1 MPSSFVFVPA
11 ISVST
16 RPSAVVLGSVPL
28 SPLQLFAK
36 ELEETMS
43 CVEKYEG
50 EEEREEKKREEE
62 ERMRREEEERR
73 IQEEE
78 KKRRE
83 EERKREEE
91 RRIQEEEKKRREE
104 EEKKQEERRKQEEE
118 RKRREEEEKKREEEE
133 KRKEELKRI
142 EEETRKKEE
151 ERKLEEELKKRKEE
165 EKRREEAKRLE
176 EERKRKEEV
185 ELNKRKEEE
194 QRKQNEAEESKKIAE
209 ESKKIAEESKKS
221 DTIQDSDSSLFE
233 VEEASPKPLR
243 SPIKIDES
251 VLQTAQDTGNARG
264 PSGLP
269 LFNLDR
275 IRDMNTTEEA
285 AEVTDSETETVS
297 DSSFVDIDQPS
308 PPPTLLRSNSQVDA
322 SILVSQLSQMDES
335 SESDSDE
342 DACREGEQ
350 EVKSAAATSFLSL
363 LKRNKEI
370 VSGVEANAKQA
381 TANLQPAQYR
391 AKSKRTT
398 CWSNPKEFLI
408 NYICRRE
415 VQGSYTFQNS
425 KQIRLHSE
433 YSE

>member
-91 RRIQEEEKKRREE
+91 RRIQEEERKRREE
-104 EEKKQEERRKQEEE
+104 EKKQ
-118 RKRREEEEKKREEEE
+118 EEEKKREEEE
-133 KRKEELKRI
+133 KRKEELKKI

-151 ERKLEEELKKRKEE
+151 ERKLEGELKKRKEE

-176 EERKRKEEV
+176 EEKKRKEEV
-185 ELNKRKEEE
+185 ELKKRKEEERKKKEEE
-194 QRKQNEAEESKKIAE
+194 QRKQNEAE

-285 AEVTDSETETVS
+285 AEATDSETETVS

>member
-36 ELEETMS
+36 ELEETMN

-91 RRIQEEEKKRREE
+91 RRIQEEERKRREE
-104 EEKKQEERRKQEEE
+104 EKKQ
-118 RKRREEEEKKREEEE
+118 EEEKKREEEE
-133 KRKEELKRI
+133 KRKEELKKI

-151 ERKLEEELKKRKEE
+151 ERKLEGELKKRKEE

-176 EERKRKEEV
+176 EEKKRKEEV
-185 ELNKRKEEE
+185 ELKKRKEEERKKKEEE
-194 QRKQNEAEESKKIAE
+194 QRKQNEAEESE
-209 ESKKIAEESKKS
+209 KIAEESKKS

-285 AEVTDSETETVS
+285 AEATDSETETVS

-363 LKRNKEI
+363 LKRNL
-370 VSGVEANAKQA
+370 S
-381 TANLQPAQYR
+381 
-391 AKSKRTT
+391 
-398 CWSNPKEFLI
+398 LI
-408 NYICRRE
+408 HI
-415 VQGSYTFQNS
+415 
-425 KQIRLHSE
+425 SE
-433 YSE
+433 PTRP

>member
-1 MPSSFVFVPA
+1 
-11 ISVST
+11 
-16 RPSAVVLGSVPL
+16 
-28 SPLQLFAK
+28 
-36 ELEETMS
+36 MS

-78 KKRRE
+78 RKRRE

-91 RRIQEEEKKRREE
+91 RRIQEEERKRREE
-104 EEKKQEERRKQEEE
+104 ERKREEERRIQEEE
-118 RKRREEEEKKREEEE
+118 ERRIQEEEKKRREEEEKKREEEE
-133 KRKEELKRI
+133 KRKEELKKI

-176 EERKRKEEV
+176 EEERKRKEEV
-185 ELNKRKEEE
+185 ELKRKEEERRRQEVELKRKEEERKKKEDE
-194 QRKQNEAEESKKIAE
+194 QRKQNEAE

-285 AEVTDSETETVS
+285 AEATDSETETVS

>member
-78 KKRRE
+78 R
-83 EERKREEE
+83 
-91 RRIQEEEKKRREE
+91 KRREE
-104 EEKKQEERRKQEEE
+104 EEKKQ
-118 RKRREEEEKKREEEE
+118 EEEKKREEEE
-133 KRKEELKRI
+133 KRKEELKKI

-176 EERKRKEEV
+176 EEK
-185 ELNKRKEEE
+185 KRKEEE

-209 ESKKIAEESKKS
+209 ESKKS
-221 DTIQDSDSSLFE
+221 DTIQDSNSSLFE

-285 AEVTDSETETVS
+285 AEATDSETETVS

>member
-1 MPSSFVFVPA
+1 M
-11 ISVST
+11 
-16 RPSAVVLGSVPL
+16 
-28 SPLQLFAK
+28 
-36 ELEETMS
+36 
-43 CVEKYEG
+43 
-50 EEEREEKKREEE
+50 KK
-62 ERMRREEEERR
+62 
-73 IQEEE
+73 
-78 KKRRE
+78 
-83 EERKREEE
+83 
-91 RRIQEEEKKRREE
+91 
-104 EEKKQEERRKQEEE
+104 
-118 RKRREEEEKKREEEE
+118 
-133 KRKEELKRI
+133 I

-176 EERKRKEEV
+176 EEKKRKEEV
-185 ELNKRKEEE
+185 ELKKRKEEE

-285 AEVTDSETETVS
+285 AEATDSETETVS

>member
-91 RRIQEEEKKRREE
+91 RRIQEEERKRREE
-104 EEKKQEERRKQEEE
+104 EEKKQ
-118 RKRREEEEKKREEEE
+118 EEEKKREEEE

-165 EKRREEAKRLE
+165 VELKRKEEERRRQEVELKKRKE
-176 EERKRKEEV
+176 EERKK
-185 ELNKRKEEE
+185 KEEE
-194 QRKQNEAEESKKIAE
+194 QRKQNEAE

-285 AEVTDSETETVS
+285 AEATDSETETVS

>member
-1 MPSSFVFVPA
+1 M
-11 ISVST
+11 
-16 RPSAVVLGSVPL
+16 
-28 SPLQLFAK
+28 
-36 ELEETMS
+36 
-43 CVEKYEG
+43 
-50 EEEREEKKREEE
+50 
-62 ERMRREEEERR
+62 
-73 IQEEE
+73 
-78 KKRRE
+78 
-83 EERKREEE
+83 
-91 RRIQEEEKKRREE
+91 
-104 EEKKQEERRKQEEE
+104 
-118 RKRREEEEKKREEEE
+118 
-133 KRKEELKRI
+133 KRI

-165 EKRREEAKRLE
+165 VELKRKEEERRRQEVELKKRKE
-176 EERKRKEEV
+176 EERKK
-185 ELNKRKEEE
+185 KEEE
-194 QRKQNEAEESKKIAE
+194 QRKQNEAE

-285 AEVTDSETETVS
+285 AEATDSETETVS

>member
-1 MPSSFVFVPA
+1 M
-11 ISVST
+11 
-16 RPSAVVLGSVPL
+16 
-28 SPLQLFAK
+28 
-36 ELEETMS
+36 
-43 CVEKYEG
+43 
-50 EEEREEKKREEE
+50 KK
-62 ERMRREEEERR
+62 
-73 IQEEE
+73 
-78 KKRRE
+78 
-83 EERKREEE
+83 
-91 RRIQEEEKKRREE
+91 
-104 EEKKQEERRKQEEE
+104 
-118 RKRREEEEKKREEEE
+118 
-133 KRKEELKRI
+133 I

-176 EERKRKEEV
+176 EEKKRKEEV
-185 ELNKRKEEE
+185 ELKKRKEEE

-209 ESKKIAEESKKS
+209 ESKKS
-221 DTIQDSDSSLFE
+221 DTIQDSNSSLFE

-285 AEVTDSETETVS
+285 AEATDSETETVS

>member
-1 MPSSFVFVPA
+1 MERSSVPSSFVFVPA

-91 RRIQEEEKKRREE
+91 RRIQEEERKRREE
-104 EEKKQEERRKQEEE
+104 ERKREEERRKQEEE

-185 ELNKRKEEE
+185 ELKKRKEEE
-194 QRKQNEAEESKKIAE
+194 QRKQNEAE

-285 AEVTDSETETVS
+285 AEATDSETETVS